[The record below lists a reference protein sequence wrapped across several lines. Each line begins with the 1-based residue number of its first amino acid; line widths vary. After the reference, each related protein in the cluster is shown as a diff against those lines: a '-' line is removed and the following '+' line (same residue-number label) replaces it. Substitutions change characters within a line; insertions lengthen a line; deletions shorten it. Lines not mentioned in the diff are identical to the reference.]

1 MHSMEADLRQ
11 ARLQA
16 FIDFKVK
23 HPRLQEI
30 DDTLMQAM
38 RGHRVYTLL
47 PLYGASGVGKST
59 LLKRV
64 AERCRTEET
73 DPSCVPVVEVQA
85 SPEDV
90 GSSARLDYY
99 RQILDQLRT
108 RSVAVNDRVK
118 HLSLLTHPGKKS
130 TDPAE
135 WLDMREAVVY
145 AFALLRVK
153 GVFVDEAQHLMSVDT
168 PHKPTSQLDWLKAL
182 TNRTNVLHVL
192 AGNFDLYDFCH
203 LHGQAGRRMRDL
215 YFPRYHFDNA
225 AECEAFVGALRSL
238 LERMPLHI
246 DVPGLLTHWRWFG
259 EWSLGCI
266 GVLSDWLVETVDAL
280 YKQGDTTLTI
290 DALQKHALPPGL
302 RARMEREARAG
313 EFKMDQAK
321 AQSEQE
327 LRQLLGKP
335 IPIPGT
341 EETETPHPNRA
352 SASKPLPD
360 VLRVTRGQ
368 HGHTRV
374 ERGAARDAVGD
385 QVEIR
390 PAPKCTFSGMV
401 VHIPLKRFQESGVTL
416 VECPDCARMR
426 TLEPHGEVL
435 RFKSHERRKT
445 TTPNTGQRWAR
456 GETDWEVVDG

>member
-1 MHSMEADLRQ
+1 
-11 ARLQA
+11 
-16 FIDFKVK
+16 
-23 HPRLQEI
+23 
-30 DDTLMQAM
+30 MQAM
-38 RGHRVYTLL
+38 RGYRIYTLL

-59 LLKRV
+59 VLKRV

-99 RQILDQLRT
+99 RQILDQLRV
-108 RSVAVNDRVK
+108 RSVAVNDRMK
-118 HLSLLTHPGKKS
+118 HLPLFAHPGKKS

-203 LHGQAGRRMRDL
+203 LHGQVARRMRDL

-238 LERMPLHI
+238 LERVPLHV

-280 YKQGDTTLTI
+280 YKQGGTTLTI
-290 DALQKHALPPGL
+290 DALHKHALPPGL

-321 AQSEQE
+321 AED
-327 LRQLLGKP
+327 
-335 IPIPGT
+335 
-341 EETETPHPNRA
+341 
-352 SASKPLPD
+352 ASKNSGSCSESRSLFLGPRRLRSLTQMERVHPSRCLIPLQARMGS
-360 VLRVTRGQ
+360 RVTPGWSVGQ
-368 HGHTRV
+368 H
-374 ERGAARDAVGD
+374 
-385 QVEIR
+385 
-390 PAPKCTFSGMV
+390 
-401 VHIPLKRFQESGVTL
+401 VTL
-416 VECPDCARMR
+416 
-426 TLEPHGEVL
+426 
-435 RFKSHERRKT
+435 
-445 TTPNTGQRWAR
+445 
-456 GETDWEVVDG
+456 